1 MKNLADLHADFFVMT
16 HAAFDKD
23 QLRTKHLGS
32 RTRHGTMYA
41 EFSGFVACRR
51 HHASRIGVPHCH
63 RIAAQLRMVTLL
75 HGRKK
80 RIHIDMDD
88 LAVGD
93 VDKCRFGSAHGK
105 KNTDISSQLDRIR
118 FLTQRNLSV

>member
-1 MKNLADLHADFFVMT
+1 MT

-32 RTRHGTMYA
+32 RTRHSTMYA

-63 RIAAQLRMVTLL
+63 RLAAQLRMVTLL
-75 HGRKK
+75 HGRKNASISIWMIL
-80 RIHIDMDD
+80 R
-88 LAVGD
+88 LVTLTNVGSE
-93 VDKCRFGSAHGK
+93 VLMAKEY
-105 KNTDISSQLDRIR
+105 
-118 FLTQRNLSV
+118 